1 MNDVILDAS
10 AIIAVLK
17 REPGAERVAA
27 VAEGARVSALTI
39 AEVATWLV
47 MEGVPGEQAHAAI
60 SLFRLTVEPFDEVRA
75 LAAGVLFAKTR
86 HRGLSLGD
94 RACLALAL
102 ELRMPVFTGDR
113 AWRDLDIGADIR
125 LFR

>member
-17 REPGAERVAA
+17 REPGAERVAS